1 MQDREYQF
9 DLSGGIAC
17 LDFAN
22 SISRS
27 SQREHINRYEDL
39 VAFARQSGLVSD
51 DLAACLRDEAAA
63 RPAEAEATWR
73 RAIALREALFRLFA
87 AVAAELPPAAEDLDH
102 MNRELSAALARLR
115 VAPRRNGRSG
125 HVPGAPD
132 RAGGHESALGWA
144 WGEAATRLDAPLWP
158 LARQSAELL
167 VGGGLARV
175 RECAAGDCRWL
186 FLDTSKNRS
195 RRWCDMKS
203 CGNRAKVRRF
213 YRKKREVEA

>member
-1 MQDREYQF
+1 MQDREYQY

-17 LDFAN
+17 LDFTN

-39 VAFARQSGLVSD
+39 VAFARQSALVSD
-51 DLAACLRDEAAA
+51 DLAARLRDQAAA
-63 RPAEAEATWR
+63 RPDEAEATWR

-87 AVAAELPPAAEDLDH
+87 AVAAEAAPPADDLAH
-102 MNRELSAALARLR
+102 LNRELSAALARLQVGR
-115 VAPRRNGRSG
+115 PEDGRSG
-125 HVPGAPD
+125 LAPGVPD
-132 RAGGHESALGWA
+132 RADGPGGAYAWA
-144 WGEAATRLDAPLWP
+144 WGEAASHLDAPLWP

-167 VGGGLARV
+167 VGGTLARV
-175 RECAAGDCRWL
+175 RECAADDCRWL

-213 YRKKREVEA
+213 YRKKREVEV